1 MRSLKEINQLY
12 EADEFGEI
20 LRALPVGVL
29 ATHRSTAVT
38 FDAAEIAALRQKPRR
53 ANSTNGLKRQ
63 PYGNHMVIALRDGL
77 TKVAQA
83 LQAVI
88 DGAAGDA
95 AQLQSALERVSDASN

>member
-38 FDAAEIAALRQKPRR
+38 FDAAEIAALRQKPRC
-53 ANSTNGLKRQ
+53 ANSTNGLK
-63 PYGNHMVIALRDGL
+63 GSHTAITWSSLCAMG
-77 TKVAQA
+77 
-83 LQAVI
+83 
-88 DGAAGDA
+88 
-95 AQLQSALERVSDASN
+95 

>member
-38 FDAAEIAALRQKPRR
+38 FDAAEIAALRQKPRCTS
-53 ANSTNGLKRQ
+53 STNGLKGSQTAITWSSLAAYER
-63 PYGNHMVIALRDGL
+63 I
-77 TKVAQA
+77 AQA
-83 LQAVI
+83 ASP
-88 DGAAGDA
+88 GAERSVDRDTG
-95 AQLQSALERVSDASN
+95 LEL